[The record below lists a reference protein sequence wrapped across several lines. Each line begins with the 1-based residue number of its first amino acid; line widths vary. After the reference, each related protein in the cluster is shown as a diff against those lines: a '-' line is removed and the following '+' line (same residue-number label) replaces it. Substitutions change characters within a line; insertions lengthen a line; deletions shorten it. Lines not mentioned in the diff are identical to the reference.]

1 MTAQDFEAIKASCKA
16 TIKLMMSSQQVIED
30 EELCSRGLEG
40 KTREGAK
47 LRIKNRYKVKHAVL
61 REQEAQRQAG
71 VYNDLFLAE
80 VSQAKTTKCVERALE
95 NARNDEREAVEFSRC

>member
-80 VSQAKTTKCVERALE
+80 VSQAKTIKCVERALE